1 MNFKMKLKK
10 GDEVIVLTGKDKGK
24 TGKISKMKPSV
35 NKAIVSGINKVKKHK
50 KPDNNQAGGIVEQ
63 EMPIHISN
71 LAYYDNS
78 SKKGVRIGFKIINKD
93 KKTRINKLT
102 QKEIWLWLG

>member
-1 MNFKMKLKK
+1 MGSKIKLKK
-10 GDEVIVLTGKDKGK
+10 GDEVIVLVGKDKGK
-24 TGKISKMKPSV
+24 TGKITLIQPSL
-35 NKAIVSGINKVKKHK
+35 NKAVVSGINKIKKHQ

-78 SKKGVRIGFKIINKD
+78 SKKGVRIGFKIVDKN

-102 QKEIWLWLG
+102 QKEI